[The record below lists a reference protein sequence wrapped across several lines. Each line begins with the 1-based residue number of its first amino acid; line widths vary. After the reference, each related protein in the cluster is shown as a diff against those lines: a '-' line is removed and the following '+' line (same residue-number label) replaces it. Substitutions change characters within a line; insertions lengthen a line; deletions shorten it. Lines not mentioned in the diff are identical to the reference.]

1 MRYPASEKL
10 EIIQLVEQCQS
21 GLPHDKLV
29 PRKPGATHEA
39 ILAAGTGGTGS
50 TVGEVA
56 HGVRQHHDN
65 LFGMRM
71 ALRSLDR
78 AKLQIIGCAVA
89 ADERKFFL

>member
-1 MRYPASEKL
+1 MTNL
-10 EIIQLVEQCQS
+10 C
-21 GLPHDKLV
+21 
-29 PRKPGATHEA
+29 PGNRVRTHEA

-50 TVGEVA
+50 TVGELA
-56 HGVRQHHDN
+56 RGVRQHHDN